1 METRCHTGKVK
12 VNKMGNYDID
22 VDNDDVDVCLGY
34 CKGQGMAR

>member
-12 VNKMGNYDID
+12 VNKMGNHDID
-22 VDNDDVDVCLGY
+22 DDVDVCLGY